1 MKIILKSNLQNSSL
15 QVRDKAWKSVPD
27 ANGFGSEK
35 ILIGEITEIGSD
47 QGLGYIKID
56 NPLTS
61 VDPDNFIMF
70 SKDNKVNK
78 NSLIGYYAEVKLENN
93 SSSKAELF
101 SIGSEITESSK

>member
-15 QVRDKAWKSVPD
+15 QVHDKAWKSVPD

-35 ILIGEITEIGSD
+35 VLIGEITEVGIN
-47 QGLGYIKID
+47 YIKID

-61 VDPDNFIMF
+61 VDPDDFIMF
-70 SKDNKVNK
+70 NKDNKVNK
-78 NSLIGYYAEVKLENN
+78 NSLVGYYAEVKLENN

>member
-35 ILIGEITEIGSD
+35 VLIGEITEVGIN
-47 QGLGYIKID
+47 YIKID
-56 NPLTS
+56 SPLTS
-61 VDPDNFIMF
+61 VDPDDFIMF
-70 SKDNKVNK
+70 NKDNKVNK
-78 NSLIGYYAEVKLENN
+78 NSLVGYYAEVKLENN

-101 SIGSEITESSK
+101 SIGSEVTESSK

>member
-1 MKIILKSNLQNSSL
+1 
-15 QVRDKAWKSVPD
+15 
-27 ANGFGSEK
+27 
-35 ILIGEITEIGSD
+35 
-47 QGLGYIKID
+47 LGYIKID

-78 NSLIGYYAEVKLENN
+78 NSLVGYYAEVKLENN

>member
-15 QVRDKAWKSVPD
+15 QVHDKAWKSVPD

-35 ILIGEITEIGSD
+35 ILIGEITEVGIN
-47 QGLGYIKID
+47 YIKID
-56 NPLTS
+56 SPLTS
-61 VDPDNFIMF
+61 VDPDDFIMF
-70 SKDNKVNK
+70 NKDNKVNK
-78 NSLIGYYAEVKLENN
+78 NSLVGYYAEVKLENN

>member
-35 ILIGEITEIGSD
+35 VLIGEITEVGIN
-47 QGLGYIKID
+47 YIKID
-56 NPLTS
+56 SPLTS
-61 VDPDNFIMF
+61 VDPDDFIMF
-70 SKDNKVNK
+70 NKDNKVNK
-78 NSLIGYYAEVKLENN
+78 NSLVGYYAEVKLENN

>member
-15 QVRDKAWKSVPD
+15 QVHDKAWKSVPD

-35 ILIGEITEIGSD
+35 VLIGEITEVGIN
-47 QGLGYIKID
+47 YIKID
-56 NPLTS
+56 SPLTS
-61 VDPDNFIMF
+61 VDPDDFIMF
-70 SKDNKVNK
+70 NKDNKVNK
-78 NSLIGYYAEVKLENN
+78 NSLVGYYAEVKLENN

>member
-1 MKIILKSNLQNSSL
+1 MIIKFKSNLQNSSL
-15 QVRDKAWKSVPD
+15 QVHDKAWKSVPD

-35 ILIGEITEIGSD
+35 VLVGEITEIGVD
-47 QGLGYIKID
+47 YIEI
-56 NPLTS
+56 NSPLTS
-61 VDPDNFIMF
+61 VDPDDFIMF

-78 NSLIGYYAEVKLENN
+78 NSLVGYYAEIKLENN